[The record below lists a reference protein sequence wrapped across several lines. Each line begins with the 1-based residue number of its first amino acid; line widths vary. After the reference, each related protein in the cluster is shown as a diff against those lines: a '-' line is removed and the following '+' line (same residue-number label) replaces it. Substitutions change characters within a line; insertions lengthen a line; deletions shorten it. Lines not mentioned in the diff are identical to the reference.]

1 MAIISGLPDMSTH
14 RARVQGFEQVMRER
28 FPKICIVEKINS
40 RDQSVI
46 AYEKTRYLLR
56 QYPHLRGIFNAV
68 GCTGDI
74 GQALIDQQA
83 QHIKMV
89 CYNMTPDIV
98 ALVKRGIVD
107 FAIGLAPYQQG
118 FSAMN
123 AMTAYLTQGKQPAA
137 FIELP
142 QLIGIDENIEALAKT
157 M

>member
-1 MAIISGLPDMSTH
+1 
-14 RARVQGFEQVMRER
+14 
-28 FPKICIVEKINS
+28 
-40 RDQSVI
+40 
-46 AYEKTRYLLR
+46 
-56 QYPHLRGIFNAV
+56 
-68 GCTGDI
+68 
-74 GQALIDQQA
+74 
-83 QHIKMV
+83 MV